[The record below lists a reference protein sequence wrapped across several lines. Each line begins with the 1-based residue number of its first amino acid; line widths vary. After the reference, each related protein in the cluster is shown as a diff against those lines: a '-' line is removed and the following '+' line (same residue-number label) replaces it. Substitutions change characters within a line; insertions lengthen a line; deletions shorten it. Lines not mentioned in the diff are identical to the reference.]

1 MGKSTLIAP
10 SLTVLLVLGLVAY
23 RLLWAASSVA
33 AAAGLGRFSKL
44 PKGVR
49 RWLFGEHHDAPKGW
63 RELFFSLAATVRS
76 VEGLKAIARRKEER
90 MNQAIPVRTRPAN
103 VAMLAM
109 LTVLALAIAPV
120 CAPLCAAKTCSSGAG
135 QCHEM
140 ANMGADGS
148 ERLVAPNKVCGASEF
163 SAVLVKASGQSL
175 LSPGLRND
183 PAQALINGSYAQSP
197 ASLRA
202 SPERWD
208 VHRVPIKSANPLLL
222 TTILRI

>member
-1 MGKSTLIAP
+1 MG
-10 SLTVLLVLGLVAY
+10 
-23 RLLWAASSVA
+23 SVDFQNCRKVCD
-33 AAAGLGRFSKL
+33 AGFLANATMHPIDGENCFSVWHAI
-44 PKGVR
+44 VR
-49 RWLFGEHHDAPKGW
+49 R
-63 RELFFSLAATVRS
+63 
-76 VEGLKAIARRKEER
+76 VESLKATARRKEDR

-109 LTVLALAIAPV
+109 LTVLALAIAPA
-120 CAPLCAAKTCSSGAG
+120 CAPLCAAKICPSGTGQG

-175 LSPGLRND
+175 LSQELRND
-183 PAQALINGSYAQSP
+183 PSQALINGSSAQSL
-197 ASLRA
+197 ASLHV

-208 VHRVPIKSANPLLL
+208 AHRVPIKSANPLLL

>member
-1 MGKSTLIAP
+1 
-10 SLTVLLVLGLVAY
+10 
-23 RLLWAASSVA
+23 
-33 AAAGLGRFSKL
+33 
-44 PKGVR
+44 
-49 RWLFGEHHDAPKGW
+49 
-63 RELFFSLAATVRS
+63 LFFSLAATVRS

-103 VAMLAM
+103 VAMLAL

-120 CAPLCAAKTCSSGAG
+120 CAPLCAAKTCSSGAGQG

-183 PAQALINGSYAQSP
+183 PAQALINGSYAQSL
-197 ASLRA
+197 ASLHA